1 MHQRTYSERASAHYL
16 NMGNVVIKDRRAPLK
31 AGALFMEALADALEF
46 AARERAEENDRAFT
60 SSHSH

>member
-1 MHQRTYSERASAHYL
+1 
-16 NMGNVVIKDRRAPLK
+16 MGNVVIKDRRAPLK

-60 SSHSH
+60 SAHSH